1 MSQVIEIEEEEVE
14 TEKVKKAYLVAPN
27 GHREATVL
35 AFTTVLVG
43 NKPINITLRAGW
55 TEAEI
60 DSIFAGMEYIG
71 KLVDL
76 QNGLFVTS
84 NQYSCIETDEEGY
97 VTGMHK
103 IPTVYDKG
111 QTQAATQAGLT
122 EPAGPFAPGDDA
134 PPKGAASQ
142 QGTQPAKQY
151 AQPAPQQ
158 AQGTAPS
165 NLIEFPVDRIEW
177 AALSSTGN
185 TTFKAYGGIYQKFGV
200 VCYSEALQKAQL
212 IKGGEGPGWV
222 LNLEGKGYVA
232 NCAIGENGT
241 SPKKVLFFSKVD
253 LPF

>member
-1 MSQVIEIEEEEVE
+1 MSQVIEIEEEVVE
-14 TEKVKKAYLVAPN
+14 TEKAKKAYLVVPN

-43 NKPINITLRAGW
+43 NKPVNITLRAGW

-60 DSIFAGMEYIG
+60 DSIFDGMDYIG

-76 QNGLFVTS
+76 RNGLFVTS
-84 NQYSCIETDEEGY
+84 NQYSWIKTDEEDYIEGLQ
-97 VTGMHK
+97 K
-103 IPTVYDKG
+103 IPTVYENGPK
-111 QTQAATQAGLT
+111 QAQPS
-122 EPAGPFAPGDDA
+122 EPVNSPFAPGDDA
-134 PPKGAASQ
+134 PHTPA
-142 QGTQPAKQY
+142 QPKQY
-151 AQPAPQQ
+151 AQSAPQQ
-158 AQGTAPS
+158 AQATVQG

-232 NCAIGENGT
+232 HCAVGENGT
-241 SPKKVLFFSKVD
+241 SPKKVLYFSKVD

>member
-14 TEKVKKAYLVAPN
+14 TEKVKKAYLVVPN

-43 NKPINITLRAGW
+43 NKPVNITLRAGW

-60 DSIFAGMEYIG
+60 DSIFEGMDYIG

-76 QNGLFVTS
+76 RNGLFVTS
-84 NQYSCIETDEEGY
+84 NQYSWIKTDEEDY
-97 VTGMHK
+97 IEGMQK
-103 IPTVYDKG
+103 IPTVYESGPVK
-111 QTQAATQAGLT
+111 AAPS
-122 EPAGPFAPGDDA
+122 EPVNSPFAPGDDA
-134 PPKGAASQ
+134 PHTP
-142 QGTQPAKQY
+142 TQAVKQY
-151 AQPAPQQ
+151 TQPAPQQ
-158 AQGTAPS
+158 AQETGQNS
-165 NLIEFPVDRIEW
+165 LIEFPVDRIEW

-222 LNLEGKGYVA
+222 FNLEGKGYVA
-232 NCAIGENGT
+232 HCAVGENGT
-241 SPKKVLFFSKVD
+241 SPKKVVFFSKVE